1 MDRGPPRA
9 HAAPVRDLGRTL
21 LVLGLVTAALGAALM
36 VLPRVPWLGRLPG
49 DLHVERGPVSVY
61 VPLVTCLVVSAVV
74 TLLLNL
80 FFRR

>member
-1 MDRGPPRA
+1 MKDF
-9 HAAPVRDLGRTL
+9 GRTL
-21 LVLGLVTAALGAALM
+21 LILGLVVAAVGVASM
-36 VLPRVPWLGRLPG
+36 MLPRMPWLGRLPG
-49 DLHVERGPVSVY
+49 DIHIERERFSVH